1 MRCGEREGGGGRPR
15 PRPRGARAG
24 RAGGAGRRTPGRL
37 PGGCAVRSAPAGGG
51 GGSSGGDAVPLL
63 ARRLPGSRQRPGP
76 APRPLPGGGGGDG
89 RSGDAACGVPGRG
102 CGGPCEPRSRPV
114 AGPVGAGDAPG
125 APCPERPPQTRC
137 RGPAEAL
144 AGARGSGRWLLASV
158 GPLSKTASRP
168 AEGGRRPVRSPPPPA
183 GAPRRLEDTPG
194 PGRAGQAGV
203 LGPATAQGCRCRRCQ
218 ARGEGQHA
226 PRPSLHLPSRR
237 PPPAGRAACLRP
249 HAPSPSLPPS
259 WPSWGFLPAALLPF
273 PPASPVPAQT
283 PPRGLPAFLLHLDA
297 SPPPAPVSPFFPC
310 QGLLSVHSCPRNAFH
325 RHHLGI
331 HRCLADPLPAGLAMF
346 SSPVPAPSSW

>member
-1 MRCGEREGGGGRPR
+1 MRCGEGGGGRPR

-114 AGPVGAGDAPG
+114 AGPVGAGGAPG
-125 APCPERPPQTRC
+125 APCPERPPQTPC

-144 AGARGSGRWLLASV
+144 AGARGSSRWLLASV

-194 PGRAGQAGV
+194 PGRAGPVRPASSAPPPPRAAGAGGARHGARGSTPRAPRSTSRLGVPRRQAG
-203 LGPATAQGCRCRRCQ
+203 LPAC
-218 ARGEGQHA
+218 ARTPPAPAFPLPGRPGA
-226 PRPSLHLPSRR
+226 SCLPLSCPFLPRPRFLRR
-237 PPPAGRAACLRP
+237 P
-249 HAPSPSLPPS
+249 
-259 WPSWGFLPAALLPF
+259 
-273 PPASPVPAQT
+273 